1 MRSLT
6 YFAIFLALVAMNGCS
21 DNKGE
26 EIATA
31 ASTSSAD
38 PELAELNQLINLP
51 IKPIRVTWEINKV
64 AVPSAKLD
72 TDDWSLIAR
81 MEVEKKDLKIIT
93 NTPLPNKVI
102 KLPQYAVEPW
112 IDDILAA
119 KFKLDETGEFY
130 TPLAT
135 VLSAEQFYRDP
146 LLTGAIY
153 LISETEILLFLQ
165 TKSF

>member
-1 MRSLT
+1 MKLLKHL
-6 YFAIFLALVAMNGCS
+6 AVPLALVAMIGCS
-21 DNKGE
+21 DNKVE
-26 EIATA
+26 QTA
-31 ASTSSAD
+31 SVASTSSAD
-38 PELAELNQLINLP
+38 LELAELNQLINLP
-51 IKPIRVTWEINKV
+51 IKPIRVKWEINKV
-64 AVPSAKLD
+64 SVPSGKLD
-72 TDDWSLIAR
+72 ADDWSLVAR
-81 MEVEKKDLKIIT
+81 MEVEKKDLKILT

-112 IDDILAA
+112 MEDILAS
-119 KFKLDETGEFY
+119 KFKLDKTGEFY

-165 TKSF
+165 TE

>member
-1 MRSLT
+1 MKSLK
-6 YFAIFLALVAMNGCS
+6 YVAVALALVAMIGCS

-26 EIATA
+26 AIATA

-38 PELAELNQLINLP
+38 SELVELNQLINLP
-51 IKPIRVTWEINKV
+51 IKPIRIKWEINKV

-81 MEVEKKDLKIIT
+81 MEVEKKDLKILT

-112 IDDILAA
+112 IGDILAS

-130 TPLAT
+130 TPLGT
-135 VLSAEQFYRDP
+135 MLSAEQFYRDP

-165 TKSF
+165 TE